1 MALTSKVAR
10 CLKAGEPKQRK
21 EVALLAQDQSIA
33 RELCRKSRKGISN
46 IYNIQQL
53 TAEKHGLEMQRST
66 YTQISFTKCLLEYY
80 TIYSWSSNY
89 TVMDGFLTAQ
99 GHRP

>member
-1 MALTSKVAR
+1 MA
-10 CLKAGEPKQRK
+10 
-21 EVALLAQDQSIA
+21 AQS
-33 RELCRKSRKGISN
+33 SRKMEEAETVGIVLGYIRNPSAEN
-46 IYNIQQL
+46 VQL
-53 TAEKHGLEMQRST
+53 APEQHRYEPHGST
-66 YTQISFTKCLLEYY
+66 CTQISFTKCLLEYY